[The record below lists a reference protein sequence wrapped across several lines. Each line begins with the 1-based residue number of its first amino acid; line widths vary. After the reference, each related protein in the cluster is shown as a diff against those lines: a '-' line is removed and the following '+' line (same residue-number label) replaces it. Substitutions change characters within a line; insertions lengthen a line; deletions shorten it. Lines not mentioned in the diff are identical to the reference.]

1 MRSFYLVVLG
11 LMATSSLAAPKKAAQ
26 EGISAF
32 EAMAKLKSGPHVY
45 VHIADDG
52 VARAYDENES
62 VIDYVPLTNDQ
73 LKQLLANLPEPW
85 KKEADHLHTVFDDV
99 DGRQVTDEKQ
109 LLDPPAELRN
119 PMPRQAPQSKRAPDP
134 LQQHKDDEPSPFPPL
149 RHSPSNKGFNHLA
162 TDGVIR
168 SFSSSGEVI
177 DYKQS
182 SPAEIAK
189 MLEFFG
195 KYMDPEAFEEVRKK
209 FEGVDG
215 RNVTDLEQLLHPG
228 PGIGPERFKK

>member
-1 MRSFYLVVLG
+1 LSSPELKQTLTSQAQSKNLFIQKQTQINSCLSIMRPVLLAVLG
-11 LMATSSLAAPKKAAQ
+11 LMVTSSLAAPGLAAQ

-32 EAMAKLKSGPHVY
+32 DAVAKLKSGPHVY

-85 KKEADHLHTVFDDV
+85 KKEADHLHAVFDDV

-134 LQQHKDDEPSPFPPL
+134 LQQSDYYCRGQPCTNDPACQFMGCAKCAHMDAILP
-149 RHSPSNKGFNHLA
+149 GGA
-162 TDGVIR
+162 GVCI
-168 SFSSSGEVI
+168 
-177 DYKQS
+177 
-182 SPAEIAK
+182 
-189 MLEFFG
+189 
-195 KYMDPEAFEEVRKK
+195 
-209 FEGVDG
+209 
-215 RNVTDLEQLLHPG
+215 
-228 PGIGPERFKK
+228 